1 MLSTRDKVF
10 AGFGASAFIGR
21 RAPTGMLSVTRDRT
35 AMRRELRAA
44 CPTLP
49 GVYGMIDHADR
60 LMYVGVSRR
69 LRNRLVC
76 YFQGADPLSERP
88 RSREDG
94 PRKELRISRRAV
106 RLVWEVAGHELLALL
121 REHELIRRFMPDL
134 NVRGRR
140 RRRLAYIFLSTDDAP
155 RFRVAA
161 QLPKSCRH
169 HWGPFTHNHRLV
181 SSVELLNRQFKL
193 PDCPTQT
200 VVQFADDRALFPIV
214 DRPLCL
220 RGEVDRCFA
229 PCAAGVSRSDYFA
242 QLARAR
248 AFLNG
253 EDDLLLSELDAA
265 MRQAVAQHQFEQAAR
280 LHEIRTDLESLRD
293 RLLPRPYEE
302 PRSFVYR
309 VARGRRHAWLLIHG
323 GNLLAVRSE
332 PATPVAAERW
342 LDRLASLPHAADWPL
357 DDRDAAESRIIRAW
371 FRQRPEELS
380 SALTFDA
387 ASDFCRRFLSVA

>member
-1 MLSTRDKVF
+1 MLSTPGEVF
-10 AGFGASAFIGR
+10 AGFGASEFVGR
-21 RAPTGMLSVTRDRT
+21 RASTGTLNVSRDRT

-44 CPTLP
+44 CPALP

-60 LMYVGVSRR
+60 LIYVGVSRR
-69 LRNRLVC
+69 LRSRLVC
-76 YFQGADPLSERP
+76 YFQGADALRERP
-88 RSREDG
+88 RSRDDG

-140 RRRLAYIFLSTDDAP
+140 RRRLAYIYLSADDAP

-169 HWGPFTHNHRLV
+169 HWGPFAHNHRLV

-200 VVQFADDRALFPIV
+200 VVQFADDQALFPIV

-220 RGEVDRCFA
+220 RGEVDRCVA
-229 PCAAGVSRSDYFA
+229 PCAAGVTRSDYFA

-248 AFLNG
+248 AFLDG
-253 EDDLLLSELDAA
+253 ADDSPLAELDAA
-265 MRQAVAQHQFEQAAR
+265 LGNAVAQHQFEQAAR
-280 LHEIRTDLESLRD
+280 LHDIRSDLESLRD
-293 RLLPRPYEE
+293 RLLPRPHEE
-302 PRSFVYR
+302 PRSLVYR
-309 VARGRRHAWLLIHG
+309 VARGRRQAWLLIHD
-323 GNLLAVRSE
+323 GNVLAVGSE
-332 PATPVAAERW
+332 PNTPAAAERW
-342 LDRLASLPHAADWPL
+342 LARLASLPHAADWPI
-357 DDRDAAESRIIRAW
+357 DDRDAAESRIVRAW
-371 FRQRPEELS
+371 FRQRPDELS
-380 SALTFDA
+380 HAISFDA
-387 ASDFCRRFLSVA
+387 ARDLCYRFRSVA

>member
-1 MLSTRDKVF
+1 MLSTPGDVF

-21 RAPTGMLSVTRDRT
+21 HAPTGTLTVSRDRA

-44 CPTLP
+44 CPALP

-60 LMYVGVSRR
+60 LIYVGVSRR
-69 LRNRLVC
+69 LRSRLVC
-76 YFQGADPLSERP
+76 YFQGADPLCERP
-88 RSREDG
+88 RSREGG

-121 REHELIRRFMPDL
+121 REHELIRRFLPDL

-169 HWGPFTHNHRLV
+169 HWGPFAHNHRLM

-200 VVQFADDRALFPIV
+200 VVQFADDQPLFPIV

-220 RGEVDRCFA
+220 RGEVDRCVA
-229 PCAAGVSRSDYFA
+229 PCAAGVTRSDYFA

-248 AFLNG
+248 SFLDG
-253 EDDLLLSELDAA
+253 EDDSPLAELDTAL
-265 MRQAVAQHQFEQAAR
+265 RHAVAQQQFEQAAR
-280 LHEIRTDLESLRD
+280 LHEIRTDLETLRD
-293 RLLPRPYEE
+293 RLLPRPHEE

-323 GNLLAVRSE
+323 GNVLAVRSE
-332 PATPVAAERW
+332 PTTSAAAERW
-342 LDRLASLPHAADWPL
+342 LERLNSLPYATDWPI
-357 DDRDAAESRIIRAW
+357 DDRDASESRIVRAW

-380 SALTFDA
+380 HALSYDA
-387 ASDFCRRFLSVA
+387 ARNFCRRFRSVA